1 MSSAVVVSDVHI
13 GDNSPTNWY
22 QASVHEPRLVEV
34 LDGVAEQAQAG
45 EVTQLVLLGDLV
57 DIWTYPPSVPPPT
70 MAQIIAANPKTLG
83 PGGAL
88 ARAVQALPGA
98 VTLMLGNHDG
108 TLTDA
113 DVQTLSTT
121 VGGLRFQR
129 DGILTLTGAS
139 GRRTTFAHG
148 HYWTMFNAPD
158 RRSPWSTLPVGH
170 FVTRAF
176 AFHLQR
182 TLKPGQTAADL
193 KDMGSP
199 NGFDLTAFLESL
211 SPSSTS
217 VAGELLDFVAR
228 EARMRQDTQIV
239 LPGGTQVP
247 YSAAHDAYKNLF
259 TQWADDW
266 DSDMTALRAALADQW
281 GTYLAW
287 FAQLL
292 AIRENA
298 DLVVFGHTHQPV
310 RGMVLSPI
318 DYINSGYECVANPDM
333 PKAQLTF
340 TLVDLET
347 ASGKLL
353 AVDPSGTKPPWAF
366 DAPAIPPVV
375 GPDRSSYVTVVN
387 ATDAPLTADRLPPT
401 TLGDWVVAPPAQ
413 IAPGAS
419 ATAWLWDDSG
429 LGTEAKF
436 SYNDGQLRFGARCV
450 LVEPNAATGPGNDY
464 VALAGAGDWG
474 PVGVCPPWGHPLQIR
489 FTVS

>member
-34 LDGVAEQAQAG
+34 LDQVAEQAQAG

-228 EARMRQDTQIV
+228 EAKMRQDTQIV

-281 GTYLAW
+281 GTHLAW

-318 DYINSGYECVANPDM
+318 DYINSGYECVSNPDM
-333 PKAQLTF
+333 PKAQFTF

-353 AVDPSGTKPPWAF
+353 AVDPSGTKPPRAF
-366 DAPAIPPVV
+366 DAPAIPPVAVGRLRPRDRGQVQLQRRPAPVRRPVRARRAQRRDRPGRRLRRPRRLRRLGPGRRVPAV
-375 GPDRSSYVTVVN
+375 GPPAPGPLHRLLGQATSCASGSAAAPRPARRSKRSS
-387 ATDAPLTADRLPPT
+387 
-401 TLGDWVVAPPAQ
+401 G
-413 IAPGAS
+413 S
-419 ATAWLWDDSG
+419 
-429 LGTEAKF
+429 
-436 SYNDGQLRFGARCV
+436 C
-450 LVEPNAATGPGNDY
+450 TGP
-464 VALAGAGDWG
+464 LR
-474 PVGVCPPWGHPLQIR
+474 R
-489 FTVS
+489 FLTSAA